1 MSVLRIE
8 QIMPELI
15 AAKSTLP
22 ACLREEGLSRGW
34 SETECDALIAALPR
48 ELAACDCFLDKLTSL
63 WRYEFGEPHQVGE
76 SLVWGIHMWPLVRV
90 LFDVLD
96 CALRRLTEE
105 KRVAYFRLL
114 TDLRKHQEFL
124 AEMFPML
131 RVTGAV
137 PADHEVAGLGVG
149 NRTVDWA
156 IGPAE
161 NRRVLLDVKRR
172 FADFISQMSAN
183 GNLPPEHDVGLLFR
197 SVEGKFLTADPQS
210 TLQGVWIVT
219 DIKQDETELH
229 AAFDAL
235 DPDKVHFAILGDAKN
250 DVCLLTRRPE
260 DREFLLRL
268 FGVAESARFTFRR
281 EIKPE

>member
-1 MSVLRIE
+1 LRIE
-8 QIMPELI
+8 QIMPEFI
-15 AAKSTLP
+15 AAKGTLP

-34 SETECDALIAALPR
+34 SEAQCDALIAALPPQ
-48 ELAACDCFLDKLTSL
+48 LAACECFLDKLTSL
-63 WRYEFGEPHQVGE
+63 WRYEFGEPHQVGG
-76 SLVWGIHMWPLVRV
+76 SLVWGIHMWPPVRV

-105 KRVAYFRLL
+105 KRTAYFCVLV
-114 TDLRKHQEFL
+114 DLHKHQEFL

-131 RVTGAV
+131 RLDGAV
-137 PADHEVAGLGVG
+137 PADHEVARLGVG

-172 FADFISQMSAN
+172 FADFVSQMAAE
-183 GNLPPEHDVGLLFR
+183 GKLPPEHDVGLLFR
-197 SVEGKFLTADPQS
+197 SVEGKFLPADPRS

-219 DIKQDETELH
+219 DIKQDETELQ

-235 DPDKVHFAILGDAKN
+235 DPAKVHFTILGDAKN
-250 DVCLLTRRPE
+250 DICLLTRRRE
-260 DREFLLRL
+260 DREFLLAL
-268 FGVAESARFTFRR
+268 FGVAEGKRFTFRR
-281 EIKPE
+281 EIRPE